1 MQVWIS
7 CNWTQHTKTTNMFQ
21 AGGKSEFW
29 RIWWFNNFVQ
39 TLSSHHNRDYDQVQ
53 PNDQSKAWCD
63 LKKRK
68 QNYHHHLM
76 MRQDVKQ
83 LSYLSGPPWGHQDGR
98 GVLEEQEGEEE
109 NFLEEIPQNYN
120 HDFRIRL
127 QLFLPGEEEFQVCYN
142 LICQV
147 WKELMPL
154 KQVVKLWR
162 ELSAK
167 DIFRRSKLFKIWPNH

>member
-1 MQVWIS
+1 MQVWSS

-29 RIWWFNNFVQ
+29 RIWWFDNFVQ

-53 PNDQSKAWCD
+53 PNDQSKTWCD
-63 LKKRK
+63 LKKK
-68 QNYHHHLM
+68 QNHHHHLM
-76 MRQDVKQ
+76 MTQDVKE

-127 QLFLPGEEEFQVCYN
+127 QLFLPGEEEFQLCN
-142 LICQV
+142 NRICQV
-147 WKELMPL
+147 WKELMAL
-154 KQVVKLWR
+154 KQVVKLWSD
-162 ELSAK
+162 LSAK
-167 DIFRRSKLFKIWPNH
+167 DTFRRSKLFKMWPNH

>member
-1 MQVWIS
+1 MQVWSS

-29 RIWWFNNFVQ
+29 RMDNYWWFDNFVQ

-53 PNDQSKAWCD
+53 SNDQSKAWCD
-63 LKKRK
+63 LEKKTK
-68 QNYHHHLM
+68 LPAPL
-76 MRQDVKQ
+76 DVKQ
-83 LSYLSGPPWGHQDGR
+83 LWYLLGPPWGHQDGR

-127 QLFLPGEEEFQVCYN
+127 QFFLPGEEEFQLCYN
-142 LICQV
+142 RICQV

-154 KQVVKLWR
+154 KQVVKLWSD
-162 ELSAK
+162 LSAK
-167 DIFRRSKLFKIWPNH
+167 DTFRRSKLFKMWPNH